1 MSIVPFK
8 APHREVPWPLP
19 PTDGWF
25 HARAGYLAWIAAIV
39 AMGSTLL
46 YAITMIGVRPLEYT
60 EGEILFDA
68 ARIARRLPLYTDVIA
83 GAPEYGAP
91 RSHHLVAYLPIY
103 AWIVAQF
110 PAAAAA
116 TLGRALSFAAWSA
129 TIAGIALTARR
140 ECTSLA
146 RLGAAYLFGTFVL
159 TYWGTCVRPDEL
171 ALALAA
177 VALARTVRRRTIGVL
192 GGALFTAAALLKPN
206 VIGMFAGAALVEL
219 VVGRRRILAAAAG
232 AALVAVPILAVLHV
246 VSDGSWF
253 HWLRLETLQP
263 FSPGLWATRISE
275 KLAQFVPLFA
285 VSGWL
290 AYRSRRAPGMA
301 YGLAA
306 LTTSVAWT
314 LVSLGKVGSAS
325 NYWVEPS
332 LAALIILANAPIPPV
347 SQRARAWLV
356 ILGLCDLTGTA
367 AVSAWVAVHEASGAR
382 AKAAFLA
389 EVRHQCL
396 GVTLSDGAG
405 IEMELNDRVIISS
418 FQLRWMIAADQ
429 FPVAAWTDTIADPAV
444 TCAVMQSSVLELP
457 VEGDRGWHDGLGL
470 EIRAAMKRRFALV
483 DHRAGLW
490 LYRARP

>member
-1 MSIVPFK
+1 MTIAQFK
-8 APHREVPWPLP
+8 APHREVQWPPP
-19 PTDGWF
+19 PTYGWF
-25 HARAGYLAWIAAIV
+25 YARTRYLAWFAVIV

-68 ARIARRLPLYTDVIA
+68 ARIAHRLPLYTDVVA

-91 RSHHLVAYLPIY
+91 RSHHLVAYLPIFS
-103 AWIVAQF
+103 WIVAQF

-116 TLGRALSFAAWSA
+116 TLGRAVSFAAWSA

-140 ECTSLA
+140 ACTPVA
-146 RLGAAYLFGTFVL
+146 RLGAAYMFGTFVL
-159 TYWGTCVRPDEL
+159 TYWATCIRPDEL

-177 VALARTVRRRTIGVL
+177 VALARTVRRRTIGML
-192 GGALFTAAALLKPN
+192 GGALFTAAVLLKPN
-206 VIGMFAGAALVEL
+206 VISMFAGAALVEL

-232 AALVAVPILAVLHV
+232 AALVAIPVLAVIHV
-246 VSDGSWF
+246 VSHGEWF

-263 FSPGLWATRISE
+263 FSPSLWAARIGE
-275 KLAQFVPLFA
+275 KLAQFTPLFA

-306 LTTSVAWT
+306 LVASVAWT

-332 LAALIILANAPIPPV
+332 LASLVILANAPIPPI
-347 SQRARAWLV
+347 SQRAKVWLV
-356 ILGLCDLTGTA
+356 LLGLSDLAGTA
-367 AVSAWVAVHEASGAR
+367 AVSAWFAAHEARRAR
-382 AKAAFLA
+382 AQAAFLA
-389 EVRHQCL
+389 DVRHQCP

-444 TCAVMQSSVLELP
+444 TCAVMQSNVLELP
-457 VEGDRGWHDGLGL
+457 ADDERGWHDGLGT
-470 EIRAAMKRRFALV
+470 EVRAAMKRRFALV
-483 DHRAGLW
+483 EHRAGLW
-490 LYRARP
+490 FYRARP